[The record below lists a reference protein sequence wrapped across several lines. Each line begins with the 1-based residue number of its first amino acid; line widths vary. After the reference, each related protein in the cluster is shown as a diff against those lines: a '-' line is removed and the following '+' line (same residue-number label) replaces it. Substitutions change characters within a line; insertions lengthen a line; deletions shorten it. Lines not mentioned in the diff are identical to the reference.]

1 MSSINISKLENAWFD
16 DEEEVTE
23 TRSSSVSSVAKENVK
38 RKEEKKSHNFK
49 FFSPEQREEFK
60 NLKSKEDL
68 DAFYKKYVDGRFDAL
83 KKEADKGL
91 QITKSANPNSKEW
104 EEGNK
109 IFSDSTD
116 RMIDFVFDV
125 LSLKRK

>member
-1 MSSINISKLENAWFD
+1 MSSIDISKLINAEFD
-16 DEEEVTE
+16 DEDEVVE
-23 TRSSSVSSVAKENVK
+23 NCSSSSTMVKENTK
-38 RKEEKKSHNFK
+38 RKEEKKAHEFK
-49 FFSPEQREEFK
+49 FFTPEQRREFK
-60 NLKSKEDL
+60 NIKSSEDL
-68 DAFYKKYVDGRFDAL
+68 DSFYKKYVDGKLDEL